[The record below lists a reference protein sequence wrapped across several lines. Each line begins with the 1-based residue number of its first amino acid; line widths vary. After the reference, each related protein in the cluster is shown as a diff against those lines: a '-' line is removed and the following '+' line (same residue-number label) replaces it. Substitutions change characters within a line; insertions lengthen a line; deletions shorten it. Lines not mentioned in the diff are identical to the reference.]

1 MFESAISSNSTLQD
15 IVFNITESYIPFVF
29 YFANIDTSGT
39 ITVNIKN
46 GVYTILEYFM
56 YGYSG
61 NQICDKIVFINEFE
75 SSTLVLAQFFWANNV
90 NLTKIPEIDLTAVDN
105 YTFSGLITGGEMTSI
120 TTFGGV
126 TNLKVDL
133 NLQ

>member
-1 MFESAISSNSTLQD
+1 MFNGTVSPNSTLQD

-29 YFANIDTSGT
+29 YYTDINTTGT

-46 GVYTILEYFM
+46 GINASLDYFM
-56 YGYSG
+56 YGYNG
-61 NQICDKIVFINEFE
+61 NEICDKIVFNEYN
-75 SSTLVLAQFFWANNV
+75 SSTLALNEFFYTSNI

-105 YTFSGLITGGEMTSI
+105 YTFRGLITGGEMTSI
-120 TTFGGV
+120 TTFGGI

>member
-1 MFESAISSNSTLQD
+1 MFESTISPNSTLQD
-15 IVFNITESYIPFVF
+15 IVFNITESYIPFVL
-29 YFANIDTSGT
+29 YYTNISTTGT

-46 GVYTILEYFM
+46 GINASLVYFM
-56 YGYSG
+56 YGYKG
-61 NQICDKIVFINEFE
+61 NEICDKIVFNGYN
-75 SSTLVLAQFFWANNV
+75 SSTLSLDQFFWTGST

-105 YTFSGLITGGEMTSI
+105 YTFSELITGGEMTSI
-120 TTFGGV
+120 TTFGGI

>member
-1 MFESAISSNSTLQD
+1 MFESTISPNSTLQD
-15 IVFNITESYIPFVF
+15 IVFNITESYIPFVL
-29 YFANIDTSGT
+29 YYANISTTGT

-46 GVYTILEYFM
+46 GINASLVYFM
-56 YGYSG
+56 YGYNG
-61 NQICDKIVFINEFE
+61 NEICDKIVFNGYN
-75 SSTLVLAQFFWANNV
+75 SSTLSLEQFFWTGST

-105 YTFSGLITGGEMTSI
+105 YTFSELITGGEMTSI
-120 TTFGGV
+120 TTFGGI